1 MVIVSHSISTVTDSP
16 LPHNRMPR
24 YNGAVTRIPVTK
36 EFMMRPTLKF
46 LDEALIERIISEALD
61 LLATL
66 GMEVQNGNAA
76 ALLGDHGAGVDVA
89 KGRVTLPESL
99 VLDAVK
105 SAPSGLEL
113 FDVVGNRTHDL
124 SGDNV
129 HFTPGSSGIA
139 VLDSETG
146 KTRTPVTRDLVD
158 FTKLTSRLP
167 HIDAASTAFVCS
179 DVPEQV
185 QDSYRLF
192 ICLMYCEKPV
202 VTGAFT
208 IESYRV
214 MRDLQIAIRGSADAL
229 AAKPLTI
236 FSCCPTAPLK
246 WSDVTA
252 QNLLDC
258 AADLVPIELIS
269 MPLTGFMG
277 PVTIVGSLVQH
288 TAETLSG
295 VVLSQLANPG
305 CPVLYGG
312 SPAAF
317 DMRYETTPMGAI
329 ETQMIDC
336 AYSEIGKHLGLPT
349 QAYIGLSDSKALDAQ
364 AGLETSMGAT
374 LAALAGINSISGPGM
389 LDFETTLSLE
399 KLVVDHEICRLTK
412 RMVEGVEP
420 KDDFPARPHFEE
432 MLEEGHLLISNHTRK
447 HLRSEHCFPGPVIE
461 RANVSRW
468 REEGSRTLDERA
480 RAEVSRHLSEYEP
493 PRIDEDVRREL
504 VELMTTEAARYGM
517 DTLPERED

>member
-1 MVIVSHSISTVTDSP
+1 
-16 LPHNRMPR
+16 
-24 YNGAVTRIPVTK
+24 
-36 EFMMRPTLKF
+36 MRPKLKF
-46 LDEALIERIISEALD
+46 LDQALIERIVSEALD

-66 GMEVQNGNAA
+66 GLEVQNGNAA
-76 ALLGDHGAGVDVA
+76 ALLGDHGAGVDIA

-105 SAPSGLEL
+105 KAPSGFEL
-113 FDVVGNRTHDL
+113 FDVLGNRTHDL

-129 HFTPGSSGIA
+129 HFTPGSSGIS

-146 KTRTPVTRDLVD
+146 TMRTPVTGDFVR

-167 HIDAASTAFVCS
+167 HIDAASTAFICS
-179 DVPEQV
+179 DVPEQI

-192 ICLMYCEKPV
+192 LCLLYGEKPV

-208 IESYRV
+208 IESYRL
-214 MRDLQIAIRGSADAL
+214 MRDLQIAVRGSADAL
-229 AAKPLTI
+229 AMKPLTI
-236 FSCCPTAPLK
+236 FSVCPTAPLK

-258 AADLVPIELIS
+258 AADSVPVEFIS

-277 PVTIVGSLVQH
+277 PVTLVGSLVQH

-305 CPVLYGG
+305 TPVLYGG

-317 DMRYETTPMGAI
+317 DMRYETTPMGAV

-336 AYSEIGKHLGLPT
+336 AYSEIGKHLGMPT

-389 LDFETTLSLE
+389 LDFESCISCE
-399 KLVVDHEICRLTK
+399 KLVVDHEICAMAK
-412 RMVEGVEP
+412 RMEQGIEP

-432 MLEEGHLLISNHTRK
+432 MLEEGHLLISDHTRK
-447 HLRSEHCFPGPVIE
+447 HLRSEHYFPGPVIE
-461 RANVSRW
+461 RANLSRW
-468 REEGSRTLDERA
+468 REEGSTTLDERA
-480 RAEVSRHLSEYEP
+480 RTEVSRHLSEYEP
-493 PRIDEDVRREL
+493 SRLNEDARREL
-504 VELMTTEAARYGM
+504 TRLMTTEAARYGM
-517 DTLPERED
+517 DELPARDGD